1 MNIVYESDGE
11 PLAFEKFA
19 CELIAP
25 RLAREAN
32 HLSDRFNA
40 ATSSGD

>member
-19 CELIAP
+19 CELIAQP
-25 RLAREAN
+25 LAREAN
-32 HLSDRFNA
+32 HLP
-40 ATSSGD
+40 G

>member
-19 CELIAP
+19 CKLIARASP
-25 RLAREAN
+25 EK
-32 HLSDRFNA
+32 
-40 ATSSGD
+40 